1 MLKRLSLPDFFLL
14 TPYFYV
20 VQHIIYIY
28 LIMKCNL
35 LDNSSL
41 LNLLCSFYGIV
52 FLLKSVRAFG
62 NKKSIPTECSDSVR
76 ML

>member
-28 LIMKCNL
+28 LIMKYNL

-41 LNLLCSFYGIV
+41 LNSLCSFSGIV
-52 FLLKSVRAFG
+52 FFI
-62 NKKSIPTECSDSVR
+62 KKKRVIGG
-76 ML
+76 

>member
-52 FLLKSVRAFG
+52 FFIKISACFW
-62 NKKSIPTECSDSVR
+62 E
-76 ML
+76 

>member
-41 LNLLCSFYGIV
+41 LNSLRSFSGIV
-52 FLLKSVRAFG
+52 FFY
-62 NKKSIPTECSDSVR
+62 
-76 ML
+76 

>member
-20 VQHIIYIY
+20 VQHIICIY
-28 LIMKCNL
+28 LIMKYNL

-41 LNLLCSFYGIV
+41 LNSLRSFSGIV
-52 FLLKSVRAFG
+52 FFI
-62 NKKSIPTECSDSVR
+62 KKKRVIGG
-76 ML
+76 

>member
-52 FLLKSVRAFG
+52 FFY
-62 NKKSIPTECSDSVR
+62 
-76 ML
+76 

>member
-28 LIMKCNL
+28 LIKKCNL

-52 FLLKSVRAFG
+52 FFI
-62 NKKSIPTECSDSVR
+62 KKKRVIGE
-76 ML
+76 